1 MGPQFEAA
9 AKKRSDLTLVRVDI
23 NNWDSA
29 VARQFSI
36 QSLPNLIL
44 YNPQGEVL
52 KRGRASV
59 GHELLPAQI
68 SDGGDESPGF
78 GNFNA
83 WIIVIPALGGFLL
96 LLFVLTKAL
105 GPKRRL

>member
-29 VARQFSI
+29 VARQFAI

-52 KRGRASV
+52 KRGRAAV
-59 GHELLPAQI
+59 GHELMPAQI
-68 SDGGDESPGF
+68 ADGSDESSGGD
-78 GNFNA
+78 FNG
-83 WIIVIPALGGFLL
+83 WLIVIPALAGFLL

-105 GPKRRL
+105 GPKR